1 MHSSPA
7 PVEKFHD
14 HNLLIV
20 VRLTRKILVKALEIL
35 KLLCI
40 FNYKWS
46 LRKMKTILL
55 SILYVIVLLVSLV
68 LLDLLINWCLDNLI
82 SDLFTWFINRY
93 SSVKILILVL
103 GGGLLF
109 VAGMALF
116 QSIVQ
121 SIGSAIVSAFPSNA
135 FTIIASV
142 TLIFGN
148 IFFLI
153 ERFWQTIHTWT
164 FWEIIEFGIIS
175 ALIIS
180 VHSAFYPAIKKN
192 R

>member
-1 MHSSPA
+1 
-7 PVEKFHD
+7 
-14 HNLLIV
+14 
-20 VRLTRKILVKALEIL
+20 
-35 KLLCI
+35 
-40 FNYKWS
+40 
-46 LRKMKTILL
+46 MKTILL

-121 SIGSAIVSAFPSNA
+121 SIGTAIVSAFPSNA
-135 FTIIASV
+135 FTIIVSV